1 MIPRGCCHNA
11 SASTRPSSGNG
22 SGFPA
27 QARIQ
32 GKIRVHIFDERRLY
46 VALAWLLSTLTVIHI
61 LCGPLLL
68 LSLLSIGSRDALGV
82 IGRYLASVL
91 GKGGQTPREEE
102 EGLELLKEDD
112 RAVQL

>member
-1 MIPRGCCHNA
+1 MIPRGTDSRCCHNA

-91 GKGGQTPREEE
+91 VCRRSLGV
-102 EGLELLKEDD
+102 
-112 RAVQL
+112 RACGIERML